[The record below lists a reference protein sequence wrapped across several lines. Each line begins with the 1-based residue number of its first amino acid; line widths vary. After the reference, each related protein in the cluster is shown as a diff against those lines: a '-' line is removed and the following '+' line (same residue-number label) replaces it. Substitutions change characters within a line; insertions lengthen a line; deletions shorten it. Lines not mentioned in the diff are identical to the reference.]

1 MEFFEKITGLGT
13 KIKGLHRLPAVYFVS
28 ISDMGLVYR
37 QRRMIYKEKKP
48 LIYN

>member
-1 MEFFEKITGLGT
+1 MGFSGKTAVLGT

-28 ISDMGLVYR
+28 FSDTCLAYR

-48 LIYN
+48 VIYN